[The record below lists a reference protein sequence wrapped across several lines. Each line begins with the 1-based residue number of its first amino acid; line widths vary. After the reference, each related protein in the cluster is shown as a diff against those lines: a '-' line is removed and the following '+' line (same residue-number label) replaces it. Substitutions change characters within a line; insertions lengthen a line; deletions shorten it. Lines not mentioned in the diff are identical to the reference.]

1 MKAFVSRSYGPPDV
15 LTLTEIPVPVP
26 RDDEVLVRVRAGS
39 VNPYDWHNMRGEP
52 YLARLMPGGLGLR
65 VPKVTILGADV
76 SGRVEAVGRNVTEF
90 RTGDDVFAVI
100 NGGGFAEYVCVRESD
115 LAPKPE
121 NLSYE
126 EAAAVPMAANTALL
140 ALRDEGHILPG
151 QRVLINGASG
161 GVGTFAV
168 QLARALGAEVTGVC
182 SARNADLV
190 HSLGATRV
198 IDYTTQDF
206 TRETRRYDL
215 FVDIAGSR
223 PVSVSRRTLVPKGAY
238 VVVGGPPGRWIQPM
252 GQVLSALAASRF
264 AGHRISVADALSCP
278 SPKQNLLTLS
288 AFLDDKRVI
297 PVIDRRH
304 PFEEIPRAIAYLEEG
319 HVPGKVVIS
328 F

>member
-26 RDDEVLVRVRAGS
+26 RDDEVLVRVRASS

-52 YLARLMPGGLGLR
+52 YLARLMPGGLALR
-65 VPKVTILGADV
+65 TPKVTILGADI
-76 SGRVEAVGRNVTEF
+76 SGQVESVGRNVTEF
-90 RTGDDVFAVI
+90 RPGDDVFAVI
-100 NGGGFAEYVCVRESD
+100 SGGGFAEYVCVRESD

-140 ALRDEGHILPG
+140 ALRDDGHILPG

-168 QLARALGAEVTGVC
+168 QLARALGTEVTGVC
-182 SARNADLV
+182 SGRNVDLV
-190 HSLGATRV
+190 HSLGATKV

-206 TRETRRYDL
+206 TRETQRYDL
-215 FVDIAGSR
+215 FLDIAGSR
-223 PVSVSRRTLVPKGAY
+223 PVSVSRRTLHPKGAY

-252 GQVLSALAASRF
+252 GHVLSALAVSRF
-264 AGHRISVADALSCP
+264 VGQRISVADALKCP
-278 SPKQNLLTLS
+278 SPKQNLQTLS
-288 AFLDDKRVI
+288 AFLNDKRVI
-297 PVIDRRH
+297 PIIDRH
-304 PFEEIPRAIAYLEEG
+304 YTFEEIPRAIGYLEEG
-319 HVPGKVVIS
+319 HAPGKVVIS
-328 F
+328 V

>member
-26 RDDEVLVRVRAGS
+26 RDDEVLVRVRATS

-52 YLARLMPGGLGLR
+52 YLARLMPGGLALR
-65 VPKVTILGADV
+65 RPKITILGADI

-90 RTGDDVFAVI
+90 RPGDDVFAVVS
-100 NGGGFAEYVCVRESD
+100 GGGFAEYVRVRESD

-121 NLSYE
+121 NLSHE

-168 QLARALGAEVTGVC
+168 QLARALGTEVTGVC
-182 SARNADLV
+182 SARNVDLV
-190 HSLGATRV
+190 RSLGATSV

-206 TRETRRYDL
+206 TREARRYDL
-215 FVDIAGSR
+215 FLDIAGSR
-223 PVSVSRRTLVPKGAY
+223 PVSVSRRTLHSKGTY
-238 VVVGGPPGRWIQPM
+238 VVVGGLPGRWIQPM
-252 GQVLSALAASRF
+252 GHVLSAMATSRF
-264 AGHRISVADALSCP
+264 AGQRISVADALKCTD
-278 SPKQNLLTLS
+278 PKQNLQTLS
-288 AFLDDKRVI
+288 AFLNDGRVVPI
-297 PVIDRRH
+297 IDRRY
-304 PFEEIPRAIAYLEEG
+304 PFEEIPRAIGYLEEG
-319 HVPGKVVIS
+319 HARGKVVIS
-328 F
+328 L